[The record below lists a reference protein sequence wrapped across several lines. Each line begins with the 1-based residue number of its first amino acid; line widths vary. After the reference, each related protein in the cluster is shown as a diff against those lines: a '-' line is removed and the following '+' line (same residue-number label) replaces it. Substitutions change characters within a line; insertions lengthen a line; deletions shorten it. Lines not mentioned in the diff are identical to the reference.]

1 MEFSVWNKAIYSS
14 HRFLNIIS
22 KGGYLNPPH
31 LVNKVNK
38 MIGFNKLPSSRH
50 AKIEERSL

>member
-22 KGGYLNPPH
+22 KGGHLNPP
-31 LVNKVNK
+31 LDLLSFFSNLFTN
-38 MIGFNKLPSSRH
+38 NLY
-50 AKIEERSL
+50 